1 MRISIKA
8 RLRVFVLRGTLVS
21 HTFFFLPFPSRPLA
35 VSHSLTL
42 LSPVGLRLLIDGYQ
56 PFKHTVSNM
65 TPVFLEILNLPAH
78 VRQQSPHQ
86 IPLALGPGP
95 KDTASEMYFELLR
108 PIVKELR
115 QLYAGVNMPVYVPA
129 AERIEERSVSAVL
142 VVTSFDTPACRKV
155 HSCWRVLRIAL
166 SQ

>member
-1 MRISIKA
+1 MDKILAPQR
-8 RLRVFVLRGTLVS
+8 RGRS
-21 HTFFFLPFPSRPLA
+21 CS
-35 VSHSLTL
+35 
-42 LSPVGLRLLIDGYQ
+42 
-56 PFKHTVSNM
+56 
-65 TPVFLEILNLPAH
+65 EIL
-78 VRQQSPHQ
+78 
-86 IPLALGPGP
+86 
-95 KDTASEMYFELLR
+95 MYFELLR